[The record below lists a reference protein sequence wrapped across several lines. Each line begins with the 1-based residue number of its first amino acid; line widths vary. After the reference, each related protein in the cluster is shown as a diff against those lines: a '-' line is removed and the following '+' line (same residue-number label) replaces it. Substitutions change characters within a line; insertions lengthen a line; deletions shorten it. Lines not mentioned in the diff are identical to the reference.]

1 MRGWPL
7 SQVEGLSLGE
17 IAAAVVLGLFLLWL
31 IVTLFPK
38 KRGAAAPP
46 VRQKDAAMASDGPLA
61 PIIAAAAEKMVA
73 LARTKEQS
81 AGIFHFGAVD
91 IHPKHLAY
99 WLTTATDAQRDRLAA
114 DSAMQDEFRRI
125 LLRAGYPADAVL
137 EVGFA
142 FQSEETVQR
151 DYGGN
156 WYYAV
161 K

>member
-1 MRGWPL
+1 MRGWAL
-7 SQVEGLSLGE
+7 SQVESLSPVE
-17 IAAAVVLGLFLLWL
+17 ILAAVVIGLVALGLILW
-31 IVTLFPK
+31 LFPK
-38 KRGAAAPP
+38 GRRGSGRPAP
-46 VRQKDAAMASDGPLA
+46 QKDAPMPSDGPLS
-61 PIIAAAAEKMVA
+61 PIIAASGEQMVA
-73 LARTKEQS
+73 LARTRVAS

-99 WLTTATDAQRDRLAA
+99 WITTTTDAERDQLAA

-125 LLRAGYPADAVL
+125 LLREGYPADAVL

-151 DYGGN
+151 DFGGD
-156 WYYAV
+156 WFYAV